1 MEAEAL
7 GEVSA
12 GMTDKNAKK
21 TKKVKKTKTA
31 KKIGTR
37 DGRKAQDRVVAE
49 AALGLA
55 AERGWRDVSLHDIAL
70 RTNVSLSELYKNYL
84 SKESI
89 LDRFL
94 RAIDEEVLCGLDEED
109 AKETPRDRLF
119 DILMRRFDALAPYK
133 KGIAAVLKD
142 VICDP
147 TAFGLG
153 ACRSFLSMTWM
164 LEGAGIS
171 TTGLHGVLR
180 VKGLSAIYFAVLQ
193 VWLGDATEDQGK
205 TMAALDRW
213 LTRAEKIETQF
224 PWPEKASS
232 DVSPDAPGEAR
243 DTPAS

>member
-21 TKKVKKTKTA
+21 SKQAKTA
-31 KKIGTR
+31 RKTGTR
-37 DGRKAQDRVVAE
+37 DGRKDRDRVVAE
-49 AALGLA
+49 AALELA
-55 AERGWRDVSLHDIAL
+55 AERGWANVSLHDIAL

-89 LDRFL
+89 LDRFM
-94 RAIDEEVLCGLDEED
+94 RAIDEEVLRDLDEED
-109 AKETPRDRLF
+109 AEETPRDRLF
-119 DILMRRFDALAPYK
+119 DILMRRFDALAPHK

-147 TAFGLG
+147 TALGLG
-153 ACRSFLSMTWM
+153 ACRYFLSMMWM

-171 TTGLHGVLR
+171 TAGLHGVLR
-180 VKGLSAIYFAVLQ
+180 VKGLSILYFAVLQ
-193 VWLGDATEDQGK
+193 IWLGDATEDQGK

-213 LTRAEKIETQF
+213 LKRAEKIETQF
-224 PWPEKASS
+224 PWPERASP

>member
-12 GMTDKNAKK
+12 GMTDKKAKK
-21 TKKVKKTKTA
+21 TKKAKTA
-31 KKIGTR
+31 KKTGTR
-37 DGRKAQDRVVAE
+37 DGRKNQDRVVAE
-49 AALGLA
+49 AALDLA
-55 AERGWRDVSLHDIAL
+55 AERGWRNVSLHDIAL

-89 LDRFL
+89 LDRFM
-94 RAIDEEVLCGLDEED
+94 RAIDEEVLRGLDEED
-109 AKETPRDRLF
+109 AEETPRDRLF

-147 TAFGLG
+147 TALGLG
-153 ACRSFLSMTWM
+153 ACRYFLSMTWM

-171 TTGLHGVLR
+171 TAGLHGMLR
-180 VKGLSAIYFAVLQ
+180 VKGLSILYFAVLQ
-193 VWLGDATEDQGK
+193 VWLDDSAEDQGK

-213 LTRAEKIETQF
+213 LKRAEKIETQF
-224 PWPEKASS
+224 PWPERAASES
-232 DVSPDAPGEAR
+232 
-243 DTPAS
+243 